1 MSITYKDSGADIQ
14 FLYDCPINQIPFRD
28 EVNRIYVGY
37 RQCYSKDP
45 TAPIVLSAEGEDN
58 ILEIYKNFCKDSIF
72 VDDQYGGKPTI
83 FDPVDQSIEYTAANV
98 DAYVKSQCERYG
110 RKEFCVFLTECMF
123 IKSHLRHESP
133 FEHAGLTVRIIN
145 ASRSFSHQWVRS
157 RIASHSQ
164 QSQRYVSEKNGNFTL
179 VLPDK
184 IYDNPEA
191 KKIVTDYLDQLPE
204 VINKLADAGIK
215 NEDIRCIFPNAMS
228 TSIVST
234 MNFREWKHLF
244 DLRIDSHAQ
253 KEIRD
258 ISYAIWEYL
267 NERIP
272 FVWADCWDRIIK
284 TYEGITG

>member
-14 FLYDCPINQIPFRD
+14 FLHDCPVNQIPFRD

-45 TAPIVLSAEGEDN
+45 TAQIVLSAEGEDN
-58 ILEIYKNFCKDSIF
+58 ILANYKIFCKDSIF

-133 FEHAGLTVRIIN
+133 FEHAGLTVRIN
-145 ASRSFSHQWVRS
+145 AS
-157 RIASHSQ
+157 
-164 QSQRYVSEKNGNFTL
+164 
-179 VLPDK
+179 
-184 IYDNPEA
+184 
-191 KKIVTDYLDQLPE
+191 PE
-204 VINKLADAGIK
+204 VVNKLADAGIK
-215 NEDIRCIFPNAMS
+215 NEDIRCVFPNAMS

-244 DLRIDSHAQ
+244 NLRIDSHAQ

-272 FVWADCWDRIIK
+272 FVWEDCWDRIIK
-284 TYEGITG
+284 TYTSLQ